1 MWNEILKQLPHYQS
15 SVLTTVDASGYPASA
30 RVGVTA
36 DSARRVLVVA
46 VPAGAEVM
54 TGGASLVF
62 HAHDELLWNLR
73 SMQVRGTLV
82 QKEQGWLF
90 TPEHLVPGMGFTS
103 VRGMWRFV
111 TRARRTAA
119 GYLAKRNLPRPRIPW
134 QEIEAC
140 KK

>member
-73 SMQVRGTLV
+73 FPAQIVDPWSSWLRSPWRRLVTPIERGCAVVGCGL
-82 QKEQGWLF
+82 
-90 TPEHLVPGMGFTS
+90 
-103 VRGMWRFV
+103 
-111 TRARRTAA
+111 
-119 GYLAKRNLPRPRIPW
+119 
-134 QEIEAC
+134 
-140 KK
+140 